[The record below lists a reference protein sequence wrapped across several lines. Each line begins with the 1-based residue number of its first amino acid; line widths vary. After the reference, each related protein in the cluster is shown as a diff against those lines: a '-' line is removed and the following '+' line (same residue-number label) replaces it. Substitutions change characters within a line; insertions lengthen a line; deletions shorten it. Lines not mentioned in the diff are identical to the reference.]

1 MFPGARGGW
10 FWECVMLRRVA
21 VAALLSA
28 LANIGVARADTFQT
42 FIASG
47 TYSTFAEGSYSFS
60 GSLTLDLTDQ
70 VITAAELNI
79 PDIGVFPCGGSY
91 CGLLLFD
98 GIAEGPKLNLEL
110 SPSGDG
116 PYDGGLLSGIPG
128 GPPGSVGG
136 QCAVDPTP
144 CLYAVTSF
152 SGTLTANPV
161 PAALPLFGTVLGGA
175 VLLGWLRKR
184 EAATVVT

>member
-1 MFPGARGGW
+1 
-10 FWECVMLRRVA
+10 MLRNVA

-28 LANIGVARADTFQT
+28 LANIGVVRADTFQT

-47 TYSTFAEGSYSFS
+47 TYNTFAEGTYIFS

-70 VITAAELNI
+70 AISAAELNI
-79 PDIGVFPCGGSY
+79 PDVAVDSCGASY
-91 CGLLLFD
+91 CGLLLSY
-98 GIAEGPKLNLEL
+98 GIAEGPKLNLAL
-110 SPSGDG
+110 LPAGDG

-128 GPPGSVGG
+128 GPPGSIGG
-136 QCAVDPTP
+136 RCDVDPTP

-152 SGTLTANPV
+152 SGTLTSTPL

-175 VLLGWLRKR
+175 GLLGWRRKR
-184 EAATVVT
+184 KGAQSPSNR